1 MYIVDS
7 LPQNPICTSPD
18 KMADVTLSAPDVSSI
33 STSSPSSLKY
43 PLEWARYWG
52 A

>member
-7 LPQNPICTSPD
+7 LPQNPIWMSPD
-18 KMADVTLSAPDVSSI
+18 KTADVTLSAPDVSRI
-33 STSSPSSLKY
+33 STSKPSSLKY
-43 PLEWARYWG
+43 PLEWATYWG